1 MYGQRMGVN
10 CKGEVV
16 DFQAELVREEP
27 EELDDLAYQARRL
40 RVRWTDLQS
49 AVESVRVESS
59 PRDW

>member
-10 CKGEVV
+10 YKGEVIN
-16 DFQAELVREEP
+16 FQAELVREEL
-27 EELDDLAYQARRL
+27 EELDDLAYQAHRL
-40 RVRWTDLQS
+40 RVRWTYLQS